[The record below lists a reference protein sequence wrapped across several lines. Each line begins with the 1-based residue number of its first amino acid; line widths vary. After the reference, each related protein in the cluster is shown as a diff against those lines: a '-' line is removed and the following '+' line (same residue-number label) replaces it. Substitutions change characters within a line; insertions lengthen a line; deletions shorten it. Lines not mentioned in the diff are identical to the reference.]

1 MQGNGGQVQTG
12 SGLRSVQDAIVRAFA
27 ECTPGGVSPGELDRD
42 GRALRWVEAG
52 RGSGAPVILI
62 AGSGTSSLTWTPVLP
77 ELARHGRVVAY
88 DRAGL
93 GASEPH
99 RAPAHAATAH
109 AAGTRATPAHA
120 NSAHAASA
128 HDAGAATGRV
138 APPSLEDQL
147 ADLAA
152 LVRYLDA
159 GPAVLVGHSWGGQ
172 LAQLLAW
179 QRPELVA
186 GLVLVD
192 PAHEEFQPPSVRV
205 AGAALNRLW
214 LLRTALAGSVPGS
227 GDPLA
232 RAEAAVI
239 AHHHQRWTVL
249 AENRLTA
256 VVVPELRRRRA
267 AAHLPPVPV
276 AVLSATEGL
285 PRAMR
290 SRWTALQ
297 SQVAS
302 RAVRGTHMLV
312 RGAGHAVHT
321 DRPRAVIAAVLEV
334 SDHARYL
341 REN

>member
-1 MQGNGGQVQTG
+1 MQDKRGTQAGP
-12 SGLRSVQDAIVRAFA
+12 GLRSVQEAVAQAFA
-27 ECTPGGVSPGELDRD
+27 ECTPGGVRPGELDRD

-52 RGSGAPVILI
+52 QGAGAPVVLI
-62 AGSGTSSLTWTPVLP
+62 AGCGTSSLTWTPVLP

-99 RAPAHAATAH
+99 RPAVRVAGRGANPGAGPAVSRTAH
-109 AAGTRATPAHA
+109 QAVSR
-120 NSAHAASA
+120 
-128 HDAGAATGRV
+128 AGAPTLDGQV
-138 APPSLEDQL
+138 E
-147 ADLAA
+147 DLAA
-152 LVRYLDA
+152 LVRHLDA

-192 PAHEEFQPPSVRV
+192 PAHEEFQPPAVRV
-205 AGAALNRLW
+205 AEAALNRLW
-214 LLRTALAGSVPGS
+214 LFRTAMASSSSSSPGPA
-227 GDPLA
+227 DPLA
-232 RAEAAVI
+232 RAEAAVV
-239 AHHHQRWTVL
+239 AHHHQRRTVL

-256 VVVPELRRRRA
+256 AAVPEIRRRRSGA
-267 AAHLPPVPV
+267 RLPEVPV

-285 PRAMR
+285 PRVLR

-302 RAVRGTHMLV
+302 AATRGTHILV

-341 REN
+341 RNA